1 MGGVVVP
8 CIAVCG
14 FAPSQTTSWSQRTC
28 SSYLRDRS
36 KMVRESLEL
45 LRPAR
50 PCALSP
56 CARRRLTV
64 HRALPAA
71 GANDVKLSVLP
82 PPSTSTRTARAL
94 RPATD
99 QRSLTP
105 STESLATV
113 DALTVRATPLS
124 RAAPRDVPACPR
136 ASARSVRKP
145 AHARLGHHRSQD
157 ATTKCWPKPTRS
169 TISSTPRSAPYNM
182 LKLAVK
188 MLARSC
194 SSFGV
199 SASVIARCAPL
210 LSACR
215 PRPLPLAPCPALSAS
230 ALCVRCSTVARLTGA
245 CARLSRRSQVRAGSG
260 CAVRVRAPRAPARV
274 LGLHRFWRV
283 RNRRTVWNRRPA
295 VNASSNER
303 YTCSECRSGPASC
316 RFRYMW

>member
-1 MGGVVVP
+1 
-8 CIAVCG
+8 
-14 FAPSQTTSWSQRTC
+14 
-28 SSYLRDRS
+28 
-36 KMVRESLEL
+36 MVRESLEL

-199 SASVIARCAPL
+199 SASVIARCAPRRPAERVSTSPAAARSLSRFVCLRLVCAL
-210 LSACR
+210 LHRRTADWCVR
-215 PRPLPLAPCPALSAS
+215 TLVS
-230 ALCVRCSTVARLTGA
+230 ALAGACWVRLCGPCAGASRSGA
-245 CARLSRRSQVRAGSG
+245 CARSPS
-260 CAVRVRAPRAPARV
+260 V
-274 LGLHRFWRV
+274 LACPEPPYGVEPPPGRQCVL
-283 RNRRTVWNRRPA
+283 
-295 VNASSNER
+295 E
-303 YTCSECRSGPASC
+303 
-316 RFRYMW
+316 